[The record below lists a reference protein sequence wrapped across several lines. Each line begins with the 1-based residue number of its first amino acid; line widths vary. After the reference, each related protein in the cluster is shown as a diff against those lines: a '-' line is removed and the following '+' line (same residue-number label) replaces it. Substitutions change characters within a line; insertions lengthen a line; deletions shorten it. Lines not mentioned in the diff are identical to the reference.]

1 MKTTVYRDSGFRSE
15 NLKWNDQMLCEVGI
29 YLKGGSTAHTKCLK
43 GTYRPKKE
51 GTTAQQV
58 LTSVSRPWD
67 TARKG
72 SCALLTSAGEHQPRV
87 ASSPAPVLSLPPD
100 PGTAF
105 LPGRPPRWTQL
116 SGATRPGTQ
125 ISSQHHLCPSSARSR
140 PLQVLHPRPAEQ
152 MLPAGLPSR
161 GHPTSWFLRAHAA
174 SPPPAAQRIF
184 PLPPRAQPRQSY

>member
-29 YLKGGSTAHTKCLK
+29 YLKGGSTAHPKCLR
-43 GTYRPKKE
+43 GTYWPKKE

-58 LTSVSRPWD
+58 LTSVSRPRD

-72 SCALLTSAGEHQPRV
+72 SCAFLTSAGEHQPRV

-105 LPGRPPRWTQL
+105 LPGRLGGPQGGPSCLGPPGLEHRYSL
-116 SGATRPGTQ
+116 STTF
-125 ISSQHHLCPSSARSR
+125 
-140 PLQVLHPRPAEQ
+140 VLHRLGP
-152 MLPAGLPSR
+152 
-161 GHPTSWFLRAHAA
+161 GHCKSFTPGQQSKC
-174 SPPPAAQRIF
+174 F
-184 PLPPRAQPRQSY
+184 PLASCPEDTP